1 MCLQRATPTSTRAT
15 RRDRKKQLAC
25 HASPTRATQLQR
37 RNGILFCLMACHA
50 KPNAC
55 HAKASRSERERE
67 RERRNSLRLRLSRNR
82 LQPPTRSPHSKSS
95 VATIEIVRRH
105 IEIARRFSSV
115 KHSRRFHSFDFKSL
129 FGFPSL
135 NFASTEEN
143 LTPTVERCYNPNCNF
158 DLFPSLNNVS
168 SLGFLIRWSS
178 SCCIITGSVC
188 NITDET
194 PLLYNLVFGEGAPLL
209 KKIISNLILL
219 LLQLCLVLGNIQT
232 TRVIKI
238 DHETLV
244 KAINSKTLRL
254 YLSLLRLFAEGFQYA
269 FHGNHLQRQSCFYE
283 TLKSV
288 CLLQNVLLLVF
299 L

>member
-188 NITDET
+188 NIT
-194 PLLYNLVFGEGAPLL
+194 
-209 KKIISNLILL
+209 
-219 LLQLCLVLGNIQT
+219 GNIQT